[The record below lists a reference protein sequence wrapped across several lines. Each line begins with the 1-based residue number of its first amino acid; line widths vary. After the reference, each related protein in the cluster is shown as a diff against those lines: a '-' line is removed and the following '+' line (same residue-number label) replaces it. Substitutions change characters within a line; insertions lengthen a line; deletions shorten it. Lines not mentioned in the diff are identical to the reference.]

1 MADLTLWHNPR
12 CSKSRQAKQILDD
25 RHTPYVER
33 RYLED
38 GPSARELDAVLTAL
52 GKEPWEITRMGEDVA
67 KELGLDWHTVKELDK
82 QYMRAQLAKAGTPAP
97 VVIGIDE
104 VSIRKGHNYRIV
116 VSDLVRERPIWFGG
130 ADRSEASLAEFYQWL
145 GGKGGRLRLRR
156 MGLRGS
162 PGRS

>member
-67 KELGLDWHTVKELDK
+67 KELELKDMAKDRAAWITVLVEH
-82 QYMRAQLAKAGTPAP
+82 P
-97 VVIGIDE
+97 VLI
-104 VSIRKGHNYRIV
+104 
-116 VSDLVRERPIWFGG
+116 ERPILV
-130 ADRSEASLAEFYQWL
+130 RSDGQARL
-145 GGKGGRLRLRR
+145 GRPPEDVLDL
-156 MGLRGS
+156 L
-162 PGRS
+162 